1 MAYRPSMDRNKDG
14 WACK

>member
-1 MAYRPSMDRNKDG
+1 MDRNKDG